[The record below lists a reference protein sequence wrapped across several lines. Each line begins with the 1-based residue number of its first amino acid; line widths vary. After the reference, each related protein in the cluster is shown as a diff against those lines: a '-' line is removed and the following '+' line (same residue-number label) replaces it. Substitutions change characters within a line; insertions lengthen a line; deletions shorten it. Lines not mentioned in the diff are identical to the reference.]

1 MFMTEQGAGS
11 DVSAT
16 ATRAEPHGDGAW
28 RLHGDKWFC
37 SNPDAGF
44 AMVLARSEP
53 ADGLKGVSLFLLPRD
68 LPDGTHNAYR
78 ILRLKDKLGTRS
90 MASGAIRLD
99 GALAW
104 LVGERGQGFKQMA
117 EMINNSRSE
126 ERRVGKECVS
136 TCRSRWS
143 PCHEKKKQEPSK
155 E

>member
-16 ATRAEPHGDGAW
+16 ATRAEPHGDGSW

-78 ILRLKDKLGTRS
+78 ILRP
-90 MASGAIRLD
+90 
-99 GALAW
+99 
-104 LVGERGQGFKQMA
+104 
-117 EMINNSRSE
+117 E
-126 ERRVGKECVS
+126 ERRVGKEWVS
-136 TCRSRWS
+136 TCRSRWVLYN
-143 PCHEKKKQEPSK
+143 
-155 E
+155 